1 MKLTVIKQGL
11 FLWQPQRKQLK
22 KVPSSIPG
30 FVKRAPAKKST
41 TKVTR
46 VSRPKKAAVR
56 SLRPAKSDE
65 QFMTF
70 KITRQTVYWL
80 VLTGIVLLLGLWVID
95 ISSKIQH
102 IYDQNDAARRQA
114 ETTKVQKS
122 H

>member
-1 MKLTVIKQGL
+1 MATT
-11 FLWQPQRKQLK
+11 K
-22 KVPSSIPG
+22 KTTKKAATKRTPAKKAAP
-30 FVKRAPAKKST
+30 KRAPAKKST

-56 SLRPAKSDE
+56 SLHPAKSDE

-95 ISSKIQH
+95 ISNKIQH

>member
-1 MKLTVIKQGL
+1 MATT
-11 FLWQPQRKQLK
+11 K
-22 KVPSSIPG
+22 KTTKKAATKRTPAKKAAP
-30 FVKRAPAKKST
+30 KRAPAKKST

-56 SLRPAKSDE
+56 SFRPAKSDE
-65 QFMTF
+65 QF
-70 KITRQTVYWL
+70 ITRQTVYWL

-114 ETTKVQKS
+114 ETTKAQKS

>member
-11 FLWQPQRKQLK
+11 FLWQPQRKTTK
-22 KVPSSIPG
+22 KAATKRTPVKKAAP
-30 FVKRAPAKKST
+30 KRAPAKKST

-56 SLRPAKSDE
+56 LVRPQSQTR

-80 VLTGIVLLLGLWVID
+80 VLTGIVLLVFG
-95 ISSKIQH
+95 
-102 IYDQNDAARRQA
+102 
-114 ETTKVQKS
+114 
-122 H
+122 